1 MYFAYFCTYYSLPH
15 NTNKL
20 EHGHIFAFRNIIT
33 VEVKGKV
40 KKKKKTK
47 QANNTESHKY
57 KMMIKLW
64 P

>member
-40 KKKKKTK
+40 KKKKLNKQITQSHTNTK
-47 QANNTESHKY
+47 
-57 KMMIKLW
+57 
-64 P
+64 